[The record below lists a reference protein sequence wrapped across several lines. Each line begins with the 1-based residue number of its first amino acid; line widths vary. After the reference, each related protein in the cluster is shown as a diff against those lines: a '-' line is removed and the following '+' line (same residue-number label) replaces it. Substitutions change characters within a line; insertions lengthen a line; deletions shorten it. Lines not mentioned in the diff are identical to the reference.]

1 MNDKDITEKTLED
14 NNDVFADIV
23 DVLLYNG
30 EGIIKENEL
39 INTKAKSQYKSDDS
53 ILHEQE
59 RDVSKIWHK
68 NNIKIAIYGLENQ
81 TKIDKDMPLRIMGYD
96 GASYKSQ
103 TLDPKNKERYPVIS
117 LVLYFGEERWN
128 TPRSLYDCFDISPS
142 LVPYVNDYK
151 INVFEIAY
159 LPDEI
164 INKFKSDFRI
174 IADFFAQKRK
184 NKSYKPSSQ
193 KIRHVDEFLKL
204 MKAITGD
211 EQYIAANKEGGKETM
226 CEIVDSFLKQGFDK
240 GYDDGFGKGYDNGF
254 GNGFNDGFNDGFG
267 SGFNDGCISG
277 QIIAYHD
284 VGLSVK
290 EIAEKLNCTEEKII
304 TTLEKNS

>member
-59 RDVSKIWHK
+59 RDVSKIRHK

-103 TLDPKNKERYPVIS
+103 ILAPQKKN
-117 LVLYFGEERWN
+117 
-128 TPRSLYDCFDISPS
+128 
-142 LVPYVNDYK
+142 
-151 INVFEIAY
+151 
-159 LPDEI
+159 
-164 INKFKSDFRI
+164 
-174 IADFFAQKRK
+174 
-184 NKSYKPSSQ
+184 
-193 KIRHVDEFLKL
+193 
-204 MKAITGD
+204 AI
-211 EQYIAANKEGGKETM
+211 
-226 CEIVDSFLKQGFDK
+226 L
-240 GYDDGFGKGYDNGF
+240 
-254 GNGFNDGFNDGFG
+254 
-267 SGFNDGCISG
+267 
-277 QIIAYHD
+277 
-284 VGLSVK
+284 
-290 EIAEKLNCTEEKII
+290 
-304 TTLEKNS
+304 